1 MSEFRRLIEDSFPL
15 RPASVDSLHEK
26 NMRHGHIS
34 TLHIWPARRPL
45 AASRASIIA
54 TLVPTSP
61 DPEQRRALEKR
72 MAGEIIER
80 EERKKLGGKT
90 ISVRKKETVGG
101 ILHWGRESDTD
112 LEWFRTQ
119 IRDAFGGRA
128 PRVLDPFAGGGAIP
142 LEAMRLGCE
151 TTAIDVNPVAWLIL
165 KCTLEFPQRLAGE
178 LRALPAFAGADE
190 AFLSEFFKA
199 RGVTGVSLRSQLARL
214 GFERSD
220 ELDLVGLEPTSV
232 TLEAPL
238 AWHVR
243 AWGKWVANK
252 ARIEI
257 GALYPECGGRQP
269 LAYLWARTITCSQCR
284 ASIPLIKTRWLCRKE
299 KKRVL
304 LTYGPN
310 AAGNGVDFGLEQNAK
325 LVGGNA
331 AQRREHDR
339 RLAEG
344 TVSRSGAKC
353 PCCGKF
359 TTLEDYQFQAQAG
372 GMGAVLL
379 AVVEEAPIVLKAGKA
394 PGKRKPGKAYRLPVA
409 ADYEALT
416 GISQILAELEES
428 LPCGLPNEPIS
439 GERPSPN
446 ARGMSGLTRFGI
458 TTHRGLYSA
467 RQLAALGT
475 FVKLTRDAVAEA
487 KRVGYTDV
495 WCDALRGYLYCAL
508 ARLADRLSTLCTWQ
522 PGAQQVNHVFARYA
536 LTMTTDYAET
546 APLADSSGGFLQ
558 AVEWIGEVVE
568 HVTAAASGS
577 IPPNVVHGS
586 AGTYSNGKF
595 DLILTDPPYYDA
607 VPYSDVMDFFYVWAR
622 RVVGDIYPEQFKE
635 PLAPREEEYIQHA
648 GRLGG
653 DNARAKALYESN
665 MERAFHRTAEMLGQ
679 DGRFVVVFAHK
690 DPNAWGTLVGAIV
703 RAGFTVDASWPI
715 QTERASRLLA
725 LSSAAL
731 SSSVWL
737 VCKKRPDTARPG
749 WDNQVLE
756 EMRTNINIRLREY
769 WDAGIRGPDFVWAA
783 TGPALEA
790 YSRHPVVKKAN
801 AAGETMKVDE
811 FLRAVRRI
819 VVDFVVG
826 RVLSHGTPTEVTGL
840 DDLTTYYLLHRH
852 DFGLKDAPIGP
863 CILYAVSC
871 GLSDAEL
878 EARDLVVRSGGAA
891 SATDDNTGEEEDD
904 EESGD
909 TDEGDGA
916 SGTMIKLRAWHQR
929 GRPGLGYDP
938 GVDSGRAKRAR
949 VQPALAPE
957 FEAQLPSGRSPAL
970 IDQVHRLMQL
980 WKAGDQAAVDEYLD
994 QRALWKN
1001 VVFHHLLQA
1010 LIELSDRT
1018 SDERSIL
1025 ESLSNHVG
1033 RISLMGIQ
1041 VEAEV

>member
-15 RPASVDSLHEK
+15 RQASVDSLHEK

-54 TLVPTSP
+54 TLLPTSS
-61 DPEQRRALEKR
+61 DPQQRRAIER
-72 MAGEIIER
+72 RIAGEIIER

-90 ISVRKKETVGG
+90 IIVRKKETVGG
-101 ILHWGRESDTD
+101 ILHWGRESDAD
-112 LEWFRTQ
+112 LEWFRAQ
-119 IRDAFGGRA
+119 IRNAFGGRA

-151 TTAIDVNPVAWLIL
+151 ATAIDINPVAWLIL

-178 LRALPAFAGADE
+178 LRALPAFAAEDH

-199 RGVTGVSLRSQLARL
+199 RGVTGASLRSQLGRL
-214 GFERSD
+214 GFERSE
-220 ELDLVGLEPTSV
+220 ELNLTGLEPASV
-232 TLEAPL
+232 GLEAPL

-243 AWGKWVANK
+243 AWGKWVAEK
-252 ARIEI
+252 ARVEI
-257 GALYPECGGRQP
+257 GALYPEREGRQP

-284 ASIPLIKTRWLCRKE
+284 ATIPLIKTRWLCRKE
-299 KKRVL
+299 KTRVL
-304 LTYGPN
+304 LNYAPN
-310 AAGNGVDFGLEQNAK
+310 ASGSGVVFGLEHDVK
-325 LVGGNA
+325 VVGGNA

-339 RLAEG
+339 KLAEG

-353 PCCGKF
+353 ACCGKI
-359 TTLEDYQFQAQAG
+359 TTLEDYQFQAQNG

-379 AVVEEAPIVLKAGKA
+379 AVVEQAPVVLKAGKA
-394 PGKRKPGKAYRLPVA
+394 SGKKKPGKAYRLPVA
-409 ADYEALT
+409 ADHAAL
-416 GISQILAELEES
+416 GQVDEILRELDES
-428 LPCGLPNEPIS
+428 LPYGLPNEPIS
-439 GERPSPN
+439 AERPSPN

-458 TTHRGLYSA
+458 TTHRGLYSP

-475 FVKLTRDAVAEA
+475 FTRLSRAAIAEA
-487 KRVGYTDV
+487 RQVGYSEP
-495 WCDALRGYLYCAL
+495 WCEALRGYLYCAI
-508 ARLADRLSTLCTWQ
+508 ARLADRSSSLCVWQ
-522 PGAQQVNHVFARYA
+522 VSAQQIKNVIA
-536 LTMTTDYAET
+536 LSAITMTTDYVEA
-546 APLADSSGGFLQ
+546 APFANSSGGYLQ
-558 AVEWIGEVVE
+558 AIDWIAEVIE
-568 HVTAAASGS
+568 HTTSAVAGAPAPQV
-577 IPPNVVHGS
+577 IHGS
-586 AGTYSNGKF
+586 AGTYSNGEF

-622 RVVGDIYPEQFKE
+622 RVVGDIYPEQFRE

-653 DNARAKALYESN
+653 DNAKAKALYESN
-665 MERAFHRTAEMLGQ
+665 MERAFRRTAEMLGS

-749 WDNQVLE
+749 WDNRVLE
-756 EMRTNINIRLREY
+756 EMRTNINLRLREY

-801 AAGETMKVDE
+801 AAGEVMTVDE

-826 RVLSHGTPTEVTGL
+826 RVLSHGEPTEVTGL

-878 EARDLVVRSGGAA
+878 ESRDLVARSGGAA
-891 SATDDNTGEEEDD
+891 SATDDEATDDD
-904 EESGD
+904 ENEESDVEDG
-909 TDEGDGA
+909 EGA

-929 GRPGLGYDP
+929 RRPSLGYDP
-938 GVDSGRAKRAR
+938 GADSARARRVR
-949 VQPALAPE
+949 VQPALMPE
-957 FEAQLPSGRSPAL
+957 LEPQLPSGRPPAL
-970 IDQVHRLMQL
+970 IDQVHRLMHL
-980 WKAGDQAAVDEYLD
+980 WKAGDQTAVDEYLD
-994 QRALWKN
+994 QRSLWKN

-1010 LIELSDRT
+1010 LIELADRA

-1033 RISLMGIQ
+1033 RISPLGIQ